1 MVNVLIR
8 IQGES
13 YVTISLCYGY
23 LKALKK
29 SILKSKENG
38 NGMAT
43 TLEKILSARFG
54 WMLDV
59 LDSRF
64 DPIYIIA
71 ACFDP
76 NTVHLVSKRDLELAI
91 SSIQPLIDC
100 QATSGQS
107 TSNVQPTNELDLYL
121 EEIAQKE
128 LEQRQSRA
136 GIQAGAKSW
145 IGDIL
150 RRGITAKASASSS
163 IDPLVYWQKLI
174 DTEYKSLAIMA
185 LEILTV
191 PATSA
196 PIERVISS
204 AGLATRGQR
213 NKTEFELLDAQ
224 LVVNSNS
231 WMQHM

>member
-1 MVNVLIR
+1 MAAVDGKNRAEKFLRDVYKLTNIMVNVLIR

-29 SILKSKENG
+29 SILKSKEN
-38 NGMAT
+38 
-43 TLEKILSARFG
+43 
-54 WMLDV
+54 
-59 LDSRF
+59 
-64 DPIYIIA
+64 
-71 ACFDP
+71 
-76 NTVHLVSKRDLELAI
+76 VSKRDLELAI

-107 TSNVQPTNELDLYL
+107 TSNVQPTNELDPYL
-121 EEIAQKE
+121 EEIAQEE

-150 RRGITAKASASSS
+150 RRGITAKASTSSS

-174 DTEYKSLAIMA
+174 DTVIFCHSITSLDKFA
-185 LEILTV
+185 LGVQVTGDYG
-191 PATSA
+191 S
-196 PIERVISS
+196 RDFNSS
-204 AGLATRGQR
+204 R
-213 NKTEFELLDAQ
+213 NECTYQARLLLSWSCNKKTKK
-224 LVVNSNS
+224 
-231 WMQHM
+231 

>member
-71 ACFDP
+71 ACFDL

-91 SSIQPLIDC
+91 SSIQPL
-100 QATSGQS
+100 
-107 TSNVQPTNELDLYL
+107 
-121 EEIAQKE
+121 
-128 LEQRQSRA
+128 
-136 GIQAGAKSW
+136 
-145 IGDIL
+145 
-150 RRGITAKASASSS
+150 
-163 IDPLVYWQKLI
+163 
-174 DTEYKSLAIMA
+174 
-185 LEILTV
+185 
-191 PATSA
+191 
-196 PIERVISS
+196 VIFQDFS
-204 AGLATRGQR
+204 
-213 NKTEFELLDAQ
+213 
-224 LVVNSNS
+224 
-231 WMQHM
+231 